1 MSSAVDL
8 SRTLRGAG
16 AGKGNKQWIMTELTA
31 SREEWCAERCH
42 ADRSESPLV
51 VESAIEL
58 PQHELVD
65 YKLAD
70 CSQVYSSG
78 K

>member
-1 MSSAVDL
+1 MDDL
-8 SRTLRGAG
+8 IFDWET
-16 AGKGNKQWIMTELTA
+16 
-31 SREEWCAERCH
+31 
-42 ADRSESPLV
+42 ESPLV